1 MLAFVDIG
9 ERAGSGIPNIYS
21 VWKKQGWSV
30 PVISESFDPERT
42 TLILPIKKSG
52 DKKVAIKSG
61 DKKVAT
67 KTAVHK
73 QAIIDYLTE
82 NVSAKSSELAE
93 LIGVKRSRIKD
104 ILSELIAEEI
114 VIPEGSNKNR
124 EYKLK

>member
-21 VWKKQGWSV
+21 VWKKQGWSA

-42 TLILPIKKSG
+42 TLILPIK
-52 DKKVAIKSG
+52 KSG

>member
-1 MLAFVDIG
+1 M
-9 ERAGSGIPNIYS
+9 
-21 VWKKQGWSV
+21 
-30 PVISESFDPERT
+30 
-42 TLILPIKKSG
+42 
-52 DKKVAIKSG
+52 
-61 DKKVAT
+61 AT